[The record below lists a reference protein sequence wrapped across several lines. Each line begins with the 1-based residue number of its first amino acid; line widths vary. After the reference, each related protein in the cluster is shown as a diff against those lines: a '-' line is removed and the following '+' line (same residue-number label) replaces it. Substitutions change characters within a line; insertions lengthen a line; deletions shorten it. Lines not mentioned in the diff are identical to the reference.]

1 MDARIKRGREMTKE
15 EIRAYNREYYM
26 KNREKYLKKAKEYRE
41 HNKEACHYRNNK
53 WRVEHKD
60 KHNERNKVWVSSH
73 KNQQLESQ
81 RQSHRKAFCKNF
93 QDIENYE
100 KAKADNFKG
109 WHIHHRLETHTS
121 NGNIRLIPISRDELI
136 ALDMYYDRPAN
147 ELIFMKSSDHT
158 SLHNMAR
165 YGKL

>member
-1 MDARIKRGREMTKE
+1 MTKE

-26 KNREKYLKKAKEYRE
+26 KNREKYLK
-41 HNKEACHYRNNK
+41 
-53 WRVEHKD
+53 
-60 KHNERNKVWVSSH
+60 
-73 KNQQLESQ
+73 
-81 RQSHRKAFCKNF
+81 
-93 QDIENYE
+93 

-121 NGNIRLIPISRDELI
+121 NGNIRLISISKDELI

-147 ELIFMKSSDHT
+147 ELIFMKSSDHI

-165 YGKL
+165 YKKL